1 MELGFCENT
10 NKTHKK
16 KSSYFLYLITMNIK
30 AKNMPPM
37 YDIIASIN
45 SHWLP
50 HTHNDIYHYV
60 LVLVNYEHGF

>member
-10 NKTHKK
+10 KKTKK
-16 KSSYFLYLITMNIK
+16 KRKSSYLLYLITMNIK

-45 SHWLP
+45 SH
-50 HTHNDIYHYV
+50 
-60 LVLVNYEHGF
+60 